1 MSTKLLTIEGNLGA
15 NPIVKVIASGKTVC
29 NFSVAMDEEW
39 IDANNTKQKRVEWHN
54 VECWDKFALDC
65 EKNLMKGSKV
75 AVTGT
80 QKISCWKD
88 KEGKERF
95 SKLIKAQKI
104 DFLSSSATNDNN
116 PSVSH

>member
-15 NPIVKVIASGKTVC
+15 NPTLKVIASGKTVC
-29 NFSVAMDEEW
+29 NFSVAMEEEW
-39 IDANNTKQKRVEWHN
+39 TDATNVKQKRVEWHN

-65 EKNLMKGSKV
+65 EKNLKKGSKV
-75 AVTGT
+75 TVTGT
-80 QKISCWKD
+80 LKISNWKD

-104 DFLSSSATNDNN
+104 DFQSSSATNNN
-116 PSVSH
+116 NSLASR